1 MMKALLVVMTMTGSE
16 YNVNMPDMET
26 CMEQAKIVSSQKTEV
41 EVLCIPG
48 ADVTDRVEEP
58 FREFFNFFDGRIEEF
73 QSDESYSRCGGRP
86 RDGAPYSKRTLCP
99 RQLYTN

>member
-16 YNVNMPDMET
+16 YNVNMPNMET
-26 CMEQAKIVSSQKTEV
+26 CMEQARIVSSQKTEV

-48 ADVTDRVEEP
+48 ADVED
-58 FREFFNFFDGRIEEF
+58 RIEEPIGDFLSLFNGMVEEF
-73 QSDESYSRCGGRP
+73 QFDESYTKCGGRP
-86 RDGAPYSKRTLCP
+86 RDGASYSKRTLCP